1 MSPLSVRAVVA
12 GMSLAMA
19 LIVGGDAAGKL
30 LTSAGVAPALV
41 AWARFSIAGVLLVP
55 LGLRDWR
62 RLAEWQLWLRAALI
76 AGGIACILTALRSV
90 PLADAFAAFFVGPVV
105 SYLLSVLLL
114 GERVSAARTALLVLS
129 FGGVLIVVRPGGEM
143 QPGIGWALAAGC
155 FYGSYLV
162 ATRALAPSYRPRF
175 LLWSQLVAGS
185 VLLAP
190 FGVQAIPSP
199 SWHMAALFAV
209 SALGS
214 AFGNLILVWLNRTV
228 PASVVAPLVYTQ
240 LLAAAGIGWLVF
252 GDWPDATSWAGLA
265 IIIGAGALSVRVAAR
280 GG

>member
-1 MSPLSVRAVVA
+1 MRVVLA
-12 GMSLAMA
+12 MLAAMSL
-19 LIVGGDAAGKL
+19 IVTGDAAGKL
-30 LTSAGVAPALV
+30 LTEAGVAPFTV
-41 AWARFSIAGVLLVP
+41 AWARFAVAALVLTPLAGVRRAELPALLRP
-55 LGLRDWR
+55 ALLG
-62 RLAEWQLWLRAALI
+62 RAALI
-76 AGGIACILTALRSV
+76 AAGIACILTALRSV
-90 PLADAFAAFFVGPVV
+90 QLADAFAAFFVGPVV